1 MSDGG
6 EIIPESR
13 GLNGGR
19 AARASPDHG
28 SLIVF
33 LAVM

>member
-13 GLNGGR
+13 GLNGDR
-19 AARASPDHG
+19 AAQASPYHN
-28 SLIVF
+28 SE
-33 LAVM
+33 AN